1 MKSDLLRRLEVL
13 EARMATVVAPVFFRY
28 GWLRGLPKD
37 FSGERHI
44 VSIKTRPTN
53 SPNIEWCEFEEREG
67 PAPRGDDH
75 SFTVFL
81 TY

>member
-1 MKSDLLRRLEVL
+1 MTGDLLRRLEVL
-13 EARMATVVAPVFFRY
+13 EARMAPVVAPVFFRY

-37 FSGERHI
+37 FTGERHV
-44 VSIKTRPTN
+44 VSIKTTPTN
-53 SPNIEWCEFEEREG
+53 SPNFEWCEFEERSG